1 MTIFKFLTVLLSIIF
16 FSTHGYAKETKYSC
30 NPKSAAA
37 VRSNGIQVF
46 KITGKEKPVE
56 ITIKDGEGI
65 ESGLFMVNKSKYE
78 ILDLGT
84 GKAYAFDKNEPWT
97 HIQDIFFLDNNVL
110 SFILDVH
117 PYYIEKDVSPA
128 KKAKLR
134 IPDGYNCLVNP
145 SKDEYVFYEI

>member
-1 MTIFKFLTVLLSIIF
+1 MTVYKYFLIFLSISLLS
-16 FSTHGYAKETKYSC
+16 SNLLAKETSYNCK
-30 NPKSAAA
+30 PKSAAA

-46 KITGKEKPVE
+46 KITGKEKPVQ

-65 ESGLFMVNKSKYE
+65 SSGFFIVNKSKYE

-110 SFILDVH
+110 SFILAANASITR
-117 PYYIEKDVSPA
+117 YTCNEK
-128 KKAKLR
+128 R
-134 IPDGYNCLVNP
+134 
-145 SKDEYVFYEI
+145 

>member
-16 FSTHGYAKETKYSC
+16 FSSHGYAKETKYSC

-46 KITGKEKPVE
+46 KITGKEKSVE

-110 SFILDVH
+110 SFILAANASITRYLCNEV
-117 PYYIEKDVSPA
+117 K
-128 KKAKLR
+128 
-134 IPDGYNCLVNP
+134 
-145 SKDEYVFYEI
+145 

>member
-1 MTIFKFLTVLLSIIF
+1 MTVLKYFLVFLTISLFSNHLL
-16 FSTHGYAKETKYSC
+16 AKETSYNCK
-30 NPKSAAA
+30 PKSAAA

-46 KITGKEKPVE
+46 KITGKEKPVQ

-65 ESGLFMVNKSKYE
+65 NSGFFMVNKSKYE

-110 SFILDVH
+110 SFILAANASITR
-117 PYYIEKDVSPA
+117 YTCNEK
-128 KKAKLR
+128 K
-134 IPDGYNCLVNP
+134 
-145 SKDEYVFYEI
+145 